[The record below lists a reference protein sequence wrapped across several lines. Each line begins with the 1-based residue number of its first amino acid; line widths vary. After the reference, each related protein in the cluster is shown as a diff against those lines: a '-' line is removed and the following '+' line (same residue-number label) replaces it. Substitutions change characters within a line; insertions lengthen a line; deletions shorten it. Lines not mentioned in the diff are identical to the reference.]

1 MAPATGVVPGLLP
14 GLPVLDAEALR
25 RSGRA
30 PAAIA
35 AHYDLPAD
43 FFATWLG
50 PDLVY
55 SCAWW
60 DPDRRGQDLPAAQ
73 EAKID
78 YFASQLDVQGKSL
91 LDVGCGW
98 GALVRRCVSRH
109 GA

>member
-1 MAPATGVVPGLLP
+1 MSMAPATGVVPGLLP
-14 GLPVLDAEALR
+14 GLPVLDTEALR
-25 RSGRA
+25 RSGSS

-50 PDLVY
+50 ADLVY

-60 DPDRRGQDLPAAQ
+60 DPDRPGQDLSAAQ
-73 EAKID
+73 DAKID
-78 YFASQLDVQGKSL
+78 YFASAARRPRQEPARRRAAG
-91 LDVGCGW
+91 
-98 GALVRRCVSRH
+98 GALWCA